1 MLCFQVFMKFP
12 SLSLSTIVSTFGV
25 FSTLI
30 SYVATVADGGG
41 RPSHQQF
48 SYSEDQVNL
57 LLDLCQNI
65 QICVTLEKTSTGA
78 FHNNFAT

>member
-12 SLSLSTIVSTFGV
+12 SLSLSTIVSNLGV

-30 SYVATVADGGG
+30 SYVATVADGG
-41 RPSHQQF
+41 RSSHQQF
-48 SYSEDQVNL
+48 SYSEDQVKL

-65 QICVTLEKTSTGA
+65 QIRVTLEKTSTGA